1 MFSFFKKILGEETS
15 PLPIDLSKGSEVYS
29 YVNNELNNHE
39 QEILMN
45 DSYLDK
51 RGGILL
57 QNGKAIMDSAWESI
71 LNENDEIYGLP
82 KLSES
87 DRKYIQLNTMAY
99 MAYGAR
105 IGKFVIEL
113 YDKLPDTEKLTPEK
127 KFLDTYFKEPIP
139 DFDIVSVAL
148 EKLLMLYYDRYDNN
162 IPLNHQEIAEV
173 IYYYILIGYRLVI
186 ANYRLLYNK

>member
-1 MFSFFKKILGEETS
+1 MFSFFIKILGEEIS
-15 PLPIDLSKGSEVYS
+15 PLPIDLSKGSQVYS
-29 YVNNELNNHE
+29 YVNNELNSHE

-71 LNENDEIYGLP
+71 LNANEIYGLP
-82 KLSES
+82 RLSES
-87 DRKYIQLNTMAY
+87 DREYIQFNTMAY

-113 YDKLPDTEKLTPEK
+113 YDKLPDTEQLTPEK

-139 DFDIVSVAL
+139 EFDIVSVAE

-162 IPLNHQEIAEV
+162 IPINIRNRRSNL
-173 IYYYILIGYRLVI
+173 
-186 ANYRLLYNK
+186 LLYINRVSIGDSKLSIVYNK